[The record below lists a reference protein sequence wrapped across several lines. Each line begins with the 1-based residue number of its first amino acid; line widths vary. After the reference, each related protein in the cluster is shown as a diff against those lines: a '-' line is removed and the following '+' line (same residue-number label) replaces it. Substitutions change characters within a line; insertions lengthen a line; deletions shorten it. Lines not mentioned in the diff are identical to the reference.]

1 MYRLSFALALAIS
14 STGTIAAAT
23 APASAAY
30 PDRPVRVVIPFAPG
44 GGLDIITRQT
54 SKTLGEAWKQTLVI
68 DNRTGANGLIG
79 MEIVARAEP
88 NGYTLMAMASGR
100 LDEHN
105 LKYFSAI
112 ALFAAPPSLFAVFP
126 GVKATTIREVIAL
139 AKAQPGKLNYAS
151 TGSGAVSHLSFEL
164 FKSMAGVDI
173 NHIPYKGIGQAIPD
187 LVGGRIEMT
196 IGPAQAMIPHV
207 KSGRLR
213 GLGITSAKRLTAMPE
228 LPTIA
233 ESGLPGY
240 ESYGWFGL
248 FAPRGTAPAIINR
261 VNADVVQSLQTRDMV
276 ARLAE
281 AGADPVSYKPAE
293 FLDFIKRDNAR
304 WEKVIREKNIE
315 VERPRLK
322 I

>member
-1 MYRLSFALALAIS
+1 MRKLNMLFALAVCVVGSAV
-14 STGTIAAAT
+14 AAT
-23 APASAAY
+23 PNY

-44 GGLDIITRQT
+44 GGLDILTRQT
-54 SKTLGEAWKQTLVI
+54 SKALGEAWKQTLVI
-68 DNRTGANGLIG
+68 DNRQGANGLIG
-79 MEIVARAEP
+79 MEIVARSEP

-100 LDEHN
+100 LDENN

-126 GVKATTIREVIAL
+126 GLKATSIREVIAL
-139 AKAQPGKLNYAS
+139 AKAQPGKFNYAS

-164 FKSMAGVDI
+164 FKSMAGVDV
-173 NHIPYKGIGQAIPD
+173 NHVPYKGIGQAIPD

-213 GLGITSAKRLTAMPE
+213 GLGITSAKRLSTMPE

-248 FAPRGTAPAIINR
+248 FAPRGMQTVLVNR
-261 VNADVVQSLQTRDMV
+261 INADVLQALQTKELITRI
-276 ARLAE
+276 AE
-281 AGADPVSYKPAE
+281 AGADPATYKPAE
-293 FLDFIKRDNAR
+293 FLDFIRRDNAR

-315 VERPRLK
+315 VERPKLK
-322 I
+322 L